1 MDWKGVRKFYAHHR
15 NLLSRGHTE
24 ISLFYGIIQMSLI
37 VWLTLRDM
45 ITIHREWV
53 FVIIPAIVLFAGTVQ
68 YLVGYFMDRYKVID
82 DLQKWDF
89 ERNPQVMQILKSMT
103 KEKP

>member
-1 MDWKGVRKFYAHHR
+1 
-15 NLLSRGHTE
+15 
-24 ISLFYGIIQMSLI
+24 MSLI

-68 YLVGYFMDRYKVID
+68 YLVGYFMDRYKIID
-82 DLQKWDF
+82 DLQKWDL
-89 ERNPQVMQILKSMT
+89 ERSPLITKILKQT
-103 KEKP
+103 EVENEQNNNKN